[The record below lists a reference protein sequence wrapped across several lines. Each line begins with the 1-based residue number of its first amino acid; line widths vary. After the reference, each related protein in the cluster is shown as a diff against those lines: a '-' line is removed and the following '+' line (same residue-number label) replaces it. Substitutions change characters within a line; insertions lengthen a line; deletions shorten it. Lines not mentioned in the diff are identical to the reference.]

1 MSSLDNYNLIEEE
14 HNSPRDMLLIDLF
27 FIFAEKDLFHLNWYI
42 FSRAISRAISPLCLG
57 QLCDGW
63 FLATEKDF
71 AFIPGDQYMTRHS
84 RDRLGPAPVSFK
96 SHSRWINVKK
106 IKGNF

>member
-1 MSSLDNYNLIEEE
+1 MRSINHDNVSSLDNYNLIGEE

-27 FIFAEKDLFHLNWYI
+27 FYYYFCRERF
-42 FSRAISRAISPLCLG
+42 ISLKLVHIQCRAISPLCLG

-71 AFIPGDQYMTRHS
+71 AFMPGDQYMTRHS
-84 RDRLGPAPVSFK
+84 RDRLGPAPVGFK
-96 SHSRWINVKK
+96 SHSR
-106 IKGNF
+106 

>member
-1 MSSLDNYNLIEEE
+1 MSSLDNYLIEEE

-27 FIFAEKDLFHLNWYI
+27 YYYYFCRERFISLKLVHI
-42 FSRAISRAISPLCLG
+42 QGRAISPLCLG

-71 AFIPGDQYMTRHS
+71 AFMPGDQYMTRHS
-84 RDRLGPAPVSFK
+84 RDRLGPAPVGFK
-96 SHSRWINVKK
+96 SHSR
-106 IKGNF
+106 